1 MSSGKWLPVLV
12 PFSVGLLGSR
22 LHWSIDKDAGSW
34 GEVLASLYYIPI
46 VVAAVSMGARE
57 ALLVSLAAGCLHGL
71 ACLLAGNASL
81 VMPVA
86 HMTLFVCVA
95 VTAAKLAEWQRDRF
109 TSAAVP
115 QAPPPPAPV
124 VEQISGEAPEVMQ
137 MSALSRAV
145 AGLVRHFRNPVA
157 SIEGAGWVLED
168 SGLPDEKRQEFV
180 EIIRKES
187 HRLNRV
193 LSDVSDFTRPS
204 KPLFQRVH
212 LEPLVD
218 EVIQLAGPKD
228 HGPFFLFRTDIPPGF
243 PALRCDPEQLRRAL
257 LNVAINA
264 IQATPGGGQI
274 EISACIEDGNA
285 VIRVQDR
292 GQGISASNLGRVFD
306 PFFTTREN
314 SLGLGLPVALHI
326 LTEHGG
332 KMAVEST
339 SERGT
344 CVCIVMPASTS

>member
-1 MSSGKWLPVLV
+1 
-12 PFSVGLLGSR
+12 
-22 LHWSIDKDAGSW
+22 
-34 GEVLASLYYIPI
+34 VLASLYYIPI

-57 ALLVSLAAGCLHGL
+57 ALMVSLAAGCLHGL
-71 ACLLAGNASL
+71 ACVLAGNPSL
-81 VMPVA
+81 LMPA
-86 HMTLFVCVA
+86 AQMTLFVCVA
-95 VTAAKLAEWQRDRF
+95 VTAAKLAEWQRDRLR
-109 TSAAVP
+109 SAALP

-124 VEQISGEAPEVMQ
+124 VAATSGEAPEVVQ

-145 AGLVRHFRNPVA
+145 AGLVRHVSTPVT

-168 SGLPDEKRQEFV
+168 AGLPDEKRQEFV
-180 EIIRKES
+180 GIIRKES
-187 HRLNRV
+187 HRLSRV
-193 LSDVSDFTRPS
+193 LSDVSDFTRPR
-204 KPLFQRVH
+204 KPFFQRVQ
-212 LEPLVD
+212 LEPLID
-218 EVIQLAGPKD
+218 EVIQLAGPKE
-228 HGPFFLFRTDIPPGF
+228 HGPFFLFRTDIPPDF

-274 EISACIEDGNA
+274 EISARIEEGNA
-285 VIRVQDR
+285 AIRVQDR
-292 GQGISASNLGRVFD
+292 GQGIPPSILGRVFD

-314 SLGLGLPVALHI
+314 CLGLGLPIALHI

-332 KMAVEST
+332 RMTIEST